1 MTTALKTCVDIAGWS
16 AAAAILGAYA
26 LLSFGKIQARSAI
39 YQWLNILGAVGFI
52 INSGWNGAIPSV
64 ALNVVWL
71 GIGFYALRR
80 NRAPT
85 GG

>member
-1 MTTALKTCVDIAGWS
+1 MQIAGWT

-26 LLSFGKIQARSAI
+26 LLSSGKLQSRSPL
-39 YQWLNILGAVGFI
+39 YQWLNVLGAVGFI

-71 GIGFYALRR
+71 CIAVYALGR
-80 NRAPT
+80 NRRAAA
-85 GG
+85 

>member
-1 MTTALKTCVDIAGWS
+1 VQIAGWT

-26 LLSFGKIQARSAI
+26 LLSSGKLQSRSPL
-39 YQWLNILGAVGFI
+39 YQWLNVLGAVGFI

-71 GIGFYALRR
+71 CIAVYALGR
-80 NRAPT
+80 NRRAAA
-85 GG
+85 

>member
-1 MTTALKTCVDIAGWS
+1 MHAWRAFVQIAGWT

-26 LLSFGKIQARSAI
+26 LLSSGKLQSRSPL
-39 YQWLNILGAVGFI
+39 YQWLNVLGAVGFI

-71 GIGFYALRR
+71 CIAVYALGR
-80 NRAPT
+80 NRRAAA
-85 GG
+85 